1 MVSYTICRKPP
12 QARYLAHRY
21 AQKALLRNE
30 ATELASKPEKLYP
43 GQERLYSFY
52 EPSMVAGLHRIS
64 TEQVIRRDENKEK
77 EIKLN
82 DSQDFNVVAPKF
94 KLPDR
99 SVHSVYPPQGHTDN
113 VEILPHIVL
122 TNPQLPWTRR
132 AVEIKDPKARNRVP
146 WLALLVF
153 SQHELAYPKLSKKQT
168 STLDVNLSLGE
179 LGSLVAASDSDCISP
194 AVQANGDPHDGDSK
208 DIGANFVFVPKD
220 LFNALF
226 KNYEQSTNQNLCD
239 VTRYQWFSHTRNI
252 NTTGMANSGIDGEEG
267 VFSVVISQRSG
278 PLDIKEPTDLII
290 HLVSI
295 ENVAD
300 MPYPVQKDRVALCS
314 LESWSYTCLP
324 PDSFNVYDAFR
335 HVGSQHD
342 VLRVDPEQIK
352 KSLPLGQQL
361 PSRLERRLL
370 DGYVITRYRTKTG
383 EQTAAWI
390 RGPFVP
396 TFVNHGKEDT
406 PMSYTGEDLQI
417 MDKELGIMDI
427 TYSTAWQV
435 GKSLALADQGYTTA
449 LSRLRLTIGREGME
463 ETKKEILKANGFF
476 QNRNEILHQLAES
489 LKTLRSLRDPARLQH
504 GPDARWMPLSS
515 VSVDM
520 SRKSSLVKQHY
531 SEFVAKAAERVSRST
546 TEGVMYNEL
555 NTPLNPD
562 WMIVFSWIL
571 DRIYLAGVPAHYYI
585 PDPSYLPPE
594 SLRFFHIDRHWV
606 DSLID
611 GALSIGSHQAN
622 DEKIRKELKKRVNDY
637 LGQAHEGLHYQP
649 QRPGFGF
656 LLRSELCI
664 KFPDLIVEAYRKD
677 QKKPDPTIIIR
688 QENIAEGV
696 LLVMFETRP
705 GSADLSKIIFREPPH
720 QQAFACGASLKPT
733 HLSVAYRKIYTIP
746 LSEQEKREVRTY
758 PIKTLM
764 HYPGGGDKEQPNSKP
779 IFTWNEDGVDVR
791 ALRLPEFADRVHSI
805 LKEGLKD
812 DYTETDPTATMMG
825 IQLNNPMWYLEVRI
839 TPNLFPPSEWDS
851 NDDGLLAGLRML
863 RDPVTP
869 LFEAALCESSNS
881 KVTLHPSGID
891 WKAAFAT
898 PAAMASQAAIE
909 AIIPTRLN
917 HLSPHIRPLTVQS
930 KSAIFRATALQ
941 AAHKLL
947 GASMESSL
955 DRLLMGFS
963 MYSLAKPSAPGY
975 LDKLSYRQDLV
986 FSLRKKDN
994 SNDGWIMKRIT
1005 VTFPYGTPDS
1015 KVRATLMDFYDGP
1028 GATMVTDYR
1037 LNVVTSLTADEN
1049 GRQFFHLAVVPR
1061 AETIVMRSIQNL
1073 SFTLSGIMIADYS
1086 DWPSGKTPSVKVTV
1100 KEEYEHRNPQ
1110 DGSTNLKLNL

>member
-64 TEQVIRRDENKEK
+64 TEQVIKRDDNKEK

-94 KLPDR
+94 KLPDG

-435 GKSLALADQGYTTA
+435 GKSLALADQ
-449 LSRLRLTIGREGME
+449 
-463 ETKKEILKANGFF
+463 
-476 QNRNEILHQLAES
+476 
-489 LKTLRSLRDPARLQH
+489 
-504 GPDARWMPLSS
+504 
-515 VSVDM
+515 
-520 SRKSSLVKQHY
+520 
-531 SEFVAKAAERVSRST
+531 
-546 TEGVMYNEL
+546 
-555 NTPLNPD
+555 
-562 WMIVFSWIL
+562 
-571 DRIYLAGVPAHYYI
+571 
-585 PDPSYLPPE
+585 
-594 SLRFFHIDRHWV
+594 
-606 DSLID
+606 
-611 GALSIGSHQAN
+611 
-622 DEKIRKELKKRVNDY
+622 
-637 LGQAHEGLHYQP
+637 
-649 QRPGFGF
+649 
-656 LLRSELCI
+656 
-664 KFPDLIVEAYRKD
+664 
-677 QKKPDPTIIIR
+677 
-688 QENIAEGV
+688 
-696 LLVMFETRP
+696 
-705 GSADLSKIIFREPPH
+705 
-720 QQAFACGASLKPT
+720 
-733 HLSVAYRKIYTIP
+733 
-746 LSEQEKREVRTY
+746 VRY
-758 PIKTLM
+758 
-764 HYPGGGDKEQPNSKP
+764 
-779 IFTWNEDGVDVR
+779 
-791 ALRLPEFADRVHSI
+791 
-805 LKEGLKD
+805 
-812 DYTETDPTATMMG
+812 
-825 IQLNNPMWYLEVRI
+825 
-839 TPNLFPPSEWDS
+839 
-851 NDDGLLAGLRML
+851 
-863 RDPVTP
+863 
-869 LFEAALCESSNS
+869 
-881 KVTLHPSGID
+881 
-891 WKAAFAT
+891 
-898 PAAMASQAAIE
+898 
-909 AIIPTRLN
+909 
-917 HLSPHIRPLTVQS
+917 
-930 KSAIFRATALQ
+930 
-941 AAHKLL
+941 
-947 GASMESSL
+947 
-955 DRLLMGFS
+955 
-963 MYSLAKPSAPGY
+963 KPS
-975 LDKLSYRQDLV
+975 
-986 FSLRKKDN
+986 
-994 SNDGWIMKRIT
+994 
-1005 VTFPYGTPDS
+1005 
-1015 KVRATLMDFYDGP
+1015 FY
-1028 GATMVTDYR
+1028 V
-1037 LNVVTSLTADEN
+1037 
-1049 GRQFFHLAVVPR
+1049 
-1061 AETIVMRSIQNL
+1061 
-1073 SFTLSGIMIADYS
+1073 
-1086 DWPSGKTPSVKVTV
+1086 WPF
-1100 KEEYEHRNPQ
+1100 
-1110 DGSTNLKLNL
+1110 